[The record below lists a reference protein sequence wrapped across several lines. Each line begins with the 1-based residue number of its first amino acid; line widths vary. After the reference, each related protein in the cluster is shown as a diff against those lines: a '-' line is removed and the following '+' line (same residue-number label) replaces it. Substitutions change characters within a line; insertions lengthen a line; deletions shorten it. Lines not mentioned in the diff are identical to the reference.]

1 VRTGLGERKK
11 RHALLV
17 AAVVEAA
24 NRLEK
29 DKKPRRGEGAVPVF
43 VSSGQIGAHEDFSVA
58 VHAGDALPDDP
69 AQLVHTQ
76 GGRHVHLFR
85 RGEKAFQGRS
95 EGEGASAVGA
105 QGVEDAD
112 APLDGQI
119 RHGEARLPEG
129 HVASVQIADGHGD
142 HLGKKLVCLRH
153 VCGAGLI
160 RPVPEGTGESRRWFP
175 KGRSSLREYSRNDAK
190 GAVLLR
196 ENVARGL
203 PVAAARLEK
212 AKGFHL
218 LLRYADFFFV
228 LLAGFLRPV
237 LAEREKEKNKTD
249 NGSPCKILKED
260 FSGKRKERVS
270 RGHFAAFLVQ
280 MPKESNKER
289 GERGGFA
296 TMKTNKFT
304 LRFVAAATM
313 VLLLAGA
320 AWCADVALTSVGQ
333 SPDATMVKVV
343 LKKLKVE
350 NDHDNLFTPEK
361 LAGQKVLLAVVGG
374 SSKGLGAAGI
384 DKDQE
389 KARAVGLIEAAKE
402 KE

>member
-1 VRTGLGERKK
+1 M
-11 RHALLV
+11 
-17 AAVVEAA
+17 
-24 NRLEK
+24 
-29 DKKPRRGEGAVPVF
+29 
-43 VSSGQIGAHEDFSVA
+43 
-58 VHAGDALPDDP
+58 
-69 AQLVHTQ
+69 
-76 GGRHVHLFR
+76 
-85 RGEKAFQGRS
+85 
-95 EGEGASAVGA
+95 
-105 QGVEDAD
+105 
-112 APLDGQI
+112 
-119 RHGEARLPEG
+119 
-129 HVASVQIADGHGD
+129 
-142 HLGKKLVCLRH
+142 
-153 VCGAGLI
+153 CGAGLI

-175 KGRSSLREYSRNDAK
+175 KGRSFLREYSRNDAK

-218 LLRYADFFFV
+218 LLCFADAFSV
-228 LLAGFLRPV
+228 LLAGFSVGRLR
-237 LAEREKEKNKTD
+237 REKKEKNKTD
-249 NGSPCKILKED
+249 NGSPCKILKENV
-260 FSGKRKERVS
+260 FPGNVKSEFCEGISPYPWCE
-270 RGHFAAFLVQ
+270 
-280 MPKESNKER
+280 MPKERNKER
-289 GERGGFA
+289 GERGGCVTMRTKRFA
-296 TMKTNKFT
+296 
-304 LRFVAAATM
+304 LRFVAAAAM

-402 KE
+402 KGMKVLVLHVGGAGRRGQLTDMFIEAVVPLADALIVVKGGNDDGLFGRLIEGKNVPFTEVPTVRDTEGPLGEFLKQWGVL